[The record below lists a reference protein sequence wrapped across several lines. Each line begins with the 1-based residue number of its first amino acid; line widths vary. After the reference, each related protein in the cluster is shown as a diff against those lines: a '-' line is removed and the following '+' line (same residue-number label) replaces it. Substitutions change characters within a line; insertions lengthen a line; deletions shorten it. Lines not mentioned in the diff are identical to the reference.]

1 MKLCSFRA
9 LRVGALPGSPFGY
22 EVLIRPAEVA
32 PIRGAAMAA
41 AMAAAG
47 DPAEA
52 AEAAAAAAEEGRA
65 LFVCNAP
72 LQQREQ
78 QQLKQQ
84 FAAFGPVEAV
94 YEKLTAT
101 SKSSGKAVSCVRLL
115 HIVFEEAAA
124 VDRALAAAVPLD
136 RRPCSTPTEGEVDA
150 FMRNYDLEKDLKKQ
164 QRKVAVVDEDGFIL
178 VQGPKNSL
186 GSGENIKGFR
196 AAESSSLLA
205 GGTSSVF
212 RAQAAGASAGAVG
225 GPHLGPAAAA
235 ALGASTAA
243 ANKKRKRQ
251 ERQADF
257 YAFQE
262 REARRR

>member
-65 LFVCNAP
+65 LFV
-72 LQQREQ
+72 
-78 QQLKQQ
+78 
-84 FAAFGPVEAV
+84 
-94 YEKLTAT
+94 
-101 SKSSGKAVSCVRLL
+101 SCVRLL

-136 RRPCSTPTEGEVDA
+136 RRPCSTPTEGPQGAPPCGWGLNDVAGQLRAGCCGAPAKEGPLQWAIEAAALFKPPRKLKAEVDA

-178 VQGPKNSL
+178 VQG
-186 GSGENIKGFR
+186 
-196 AAESSSLLA
+196 
-205 GGTSSVF
+205 
-212 RAQAAGASAGAVG
+212 
-225 GPHLGPAAAA
+225 
-235 ALGASTAA
+235 
-243 ANKKRKRQ
+243 
-251 ERQADF
+251 
-257 YAFQE
+257 
-262 REARRR
+262 

>member
-1 MKLCSFRA
+1 MGLKASTREGGAGGEALRGGKALCTRGHGCLPLLRDCEARLSEQLHVMKLSGNDC
-9 LRVGALPGSPFGY
+9 RVTF
-22 EVLIRPAEVA
+22 
-32 PIRGAAMAA
+32 
-41 AMAAAG
+41 
-47 DPAEA
+47 
-52 AEAAAAAAEEGRA
+52 
-65 LFVCNAP
+65 
-72 LQQREQ
+72 
-78 QQLKQQ
+78 
-84 FAAFGPVEAV
+84 
-94 YEKLTAT
+94 
-101 SKSSGKAVSCVRLL
+101 
-115 HIVFEEAAA
+115 
-124 VDRALAAAVPLD
+124 
-136 RRPCSTPTEGEVDA
+136 
-150 FMRNYDLEKDLKKQ
+150 
-164 QRKVAVVDEDGFIL
+164 
-178 VQGPKNSL
+178 PKNSL